1 MHAGDHRHAA
11 PGRPAGAGP
20 GAVARD
26 LFEQLT
32 DAELELLGDDAESL
46 RKELELPEHDP
57 VRRRPSGAARAYRGG
72 GGRPDL
78 LEEKSRQNA
87 ALLEK
92 LRAAREQMRSL
103 ETERALAEGRLQT
116 GAHHAAGEAASSGEV
131 ETLKRKLERLKGEI
145 RAQQDERRE
154 LRRQLRE
161 GSAQEPV
168 ASETPQGDRAAEEPG
183 EELPGQ
189 RPLRAVQFSDA
200 FQRSLSGIEPRLGL
214 KAQEQ
219 ALRFAAYDE
228 AIWHHAKKLADF
240 DDLYSL
246 RVGIHHRLLLR
257 RTAEGG
263 VEVRELVTRERHDA
277 VVMRYRRG

>member
-1 MHAGDHRHAA
+1 M
-11 PGRPAGAGP
+11 
-20 GAVARD
+20 
-26 LFEQLT
+26 
-32 DAELELLGDDAESL
+32 
-46 RKELELPEHDP
+46 
-57 VRRRPSGAARAYRGG
+57 
-72 GGRPDL
+72 
-78 LEEKSRQNA
+78 
-87 ALLEK
+87 
-92 LRAAREQMRSL
+92 
-103 ETERALAEGRLQT
+103 
-116 GAHHAAGEAASSGEV
+116 
-131 ETLKRKLERLKGEI
+131 
-145 RAQQDERRE
+145 QQDERRE

-161 GSAQEPV
+161 GSAAEAQG
-168 ASETPQGDRAAEEPG
+168 SEAPQGERAAEEPG
-183 EELPGQ
+183 EELPGE

-200 FQRSLSGIEPRLGL
+200 FHRSLSGIESRLGL

-263 VEVRELVTRERHDA
+263 VEARELVTRERHDA